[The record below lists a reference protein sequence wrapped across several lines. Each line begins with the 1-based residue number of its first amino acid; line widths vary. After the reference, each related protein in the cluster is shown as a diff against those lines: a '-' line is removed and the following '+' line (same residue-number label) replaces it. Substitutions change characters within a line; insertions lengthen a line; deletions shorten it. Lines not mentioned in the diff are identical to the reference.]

1 MDPWVDSRDDVYLLQ
16 TMKLDDAI
24 KRLRKFYRFEKRLP
38 TYEEMTEL
46 FGFSSKNASF
56 KLIAKLIEAGIL
68 EKGDKGKLL
77 PKNLF
82 AIPHLG
88 TIKAGY
94 PMPAFEAHHDN
105 IDLFRYLYDVQGE
118 IYFLTVS
125 GDSMIE
131 ALIGEGDKI
140 IVDPNRIAKNGDI
153 VAAIVD
159 NEWTVKYYYKRNG
172 KVELVPANKNYPVI
186 YPKESLEI
194 GGVVISVIRKYH

>member
-1 MDPWVDSRDDVYLLQ
+1 
-16 TMKLDDAI
+16 MKLDEAI
-24 KRLRKFYRFEKRLP
+24 HKLRKFYRLEKRIP
-38 TYEEMTEL
+38 TYEEMTQL
-46 FGFSSKNASF
+46 FGFSSKNACF
-56 KLIAKLIEAGIL
+56 KLINKLVEAGIL

-94 PMPAFEAHHDN
+94 PMPAFEAQHDN
-105 IDLFRYLYDVQGE
+105 IDLYRYLYDVQGE

-125 GDSMIE
+125 GDSMVD

-140 IVDPNRIAKNGDI
+140 IVDPNRTPRNGDI

-159 NEWTVKYYYKRNG
+159 NEWTVKYYFKRNSQI
-172 KVELVPANKNYPVI
+172 ELVPANKNYPVI
-186 YPKESLEI
+186 HPKESLEI
-194 GGVVISVIRKYH
+194 GGVVVSVIRKYH

>member
-1 MDPWVDSRDDVYLLQ
+1 MSSAYIQ
-16 TMKLDDAI
+16 EAI
-24 KRLRKFYRFEKRLP
+24 KKLRKFYLLEKRLP
-38 TYEEMTEL
+38 TYGE
-46 FGFSSKNASF
+46 FCQIFNFSSKGSVQY
-56 KLIAKLIEAGIL
+56 LVDKLIEAGVV
-68 EKGDKGKLL
+68 EKGETGKLL
-77 PKNLF
+77 PKTLF
-82 AIPHLG
+82 HIPHLG

-94 PMPAFEAHHDN
+94 PMPAFEGRDDSIDVYNYIHDTTG
-105 IDLFRYLYDVQGE
+105 D

-140 IVDPNRIAKNGDI
+140 IVDPSREPRNGDI

-159 NEWTVKYYYKRNG
+159 NEWTVKYYFKRNG
-172 KVELVPANKNYPVI
+172 KVELVPANKDYPVI

>member
-1 MDPWVDSRDDVYLLQ
+1 MN
-16 TMKLDDAI
+16 T
-24 KRLRKFYRFEKRLP
+24 
-38 TYEEMTEL
+38 L
-46 FGFSSKNASF
+46 FGVASKNASF
-56 KLIAKLIEAGIL
+56 KIVNKLVEAGFL

-88 TIKAGY
+88 IIKAGY

-105 IDLFRYLYDVQGE
+105 IDLFRYLYDAQGE

-125 GDSMIE
+125 GDSMVD

-140 IVDPNRIAKNGDI
+140 IVDPNRTPINGDI

-159 NEWTVKYYYKRNG
+159 NEWTVKYYFKRNG
-172 KVELVPANKNYPVI
+172 QAELVPANKNYPI
-186 YPKESLEI
+186 IRPRESLEI
-194 GGVVISVIRKYH
+194 GGVVTSVIRKYH

>member
-1 MDPWVDSRDDVYLLQ
+1 M
-16 TMKLDDAI
+16 TMTLDFAI
-24 KRLRKFYRFEKRLP
+24 KKIRNFYRLEKRLP
-38 TYEEMTEL
+38 TYEEMNTL
-46 FGFSSKNASF
+46 FGVASKNASF
-56 KLIAKLIEAGIL
+56 KIVNKLVEAGFL

-125 GDSMIE
+125 GDSMVD

-140 IVDPNRIAKNGDI
+140 IVDPNRSPINGDI

-159 NEWTVKYYYKRNG
+159 NEWTVKYYFKRNG
-172 KVELVPANKNYPVI
+172 EVELVPANKHYPI
-186 YPKESLEI
+186 IRPKQSLEI

>member
-1 MDPWVDSRDDVYLLQ
+1 MKIDS
-16 TMKLDDAI
+16 AI
-24 KRLRKFYRFEKRLP
+24 RTLRKFYRLEKRLP
-38 TYEEMTEL
+38 TYEEMTTL
-46 FGFSSKNASF
+46 FGFSSKNACF
-56 KLIAKLIEAGIL
+56 KIVNKLVEAGVL
-68 EKGDKGKLL
+68 EKGEKGKLL

-131 ALIGEGDKI
+131 ALIGDGDKI
-140 IVDPNRIAKNGDI
+140 IVDPSRQAFNGDI

-172 KVELVPANKNYPVI
+172 KVELVPANKKYPII

>member
-1 MDPWVDSRDDVYLLQ
+1 M
-16 TMKLDDAI
+16 TMTLDTAVKKI
-24 KRLRKFYRFEKRLP
+24 RNFYRLEKRLP
-38 TYEEMTEL
+38 TYEEMNTL
-46 FGFSSKNASF
+46 FGVASKNASF
-56 KLIAKLIEAGIL
+56 KIVNKLCEAGFL
-68 EKGDKGKLL
+68 EKGEKGKLHA
-77 PKNLF
+77 KNLF

-125 GDSMIE
+125 GDSMID

-140 IVDPNRIAKNGDI
+140 IVDPNRTPINGDI

-159 NEWTVKYYYKRNG
+159 NEWTVKYYFKRNG
-172 KVELVPANKNYPVI
+172 EVELVPANKNYPI
-186 YPKESLEI
+186 IRPKESLEI

>member
-1 MDPWVDSRDDVYLLQ
+1 
-16 TMKLDDAI
+16 MKLDNAI
-24 KRLRKFYRFEKRLP
+24 QHLRKFYRLEKRLP
-38 TYEEMTEL
+38 TYEEMSTL

-56 KLIAKLIEAGIL
+56 KLVNKLVEAGIL

-94 PMPAFEAHHDN
+94 PMPAFEAQHDN
-105 IDLFRYLYDVQGE
+105 IDLYRYLYDVQGE

-125 GDSMIE
+125 GDSMID
-131 ALIGEGDKI
+131 ALIGDGDKI
-140 IVDPNRIAKNGDI
+140 IVDPNRQPMNGDI

-159 NEWTVKYYYKRNG
+159 NEWTVKYFYKRNG
-172 KVELVPANKNYPVI
+172 KVELVPANKNYPII